1 MRWKWMSARARL
13 WMLWGD
19 AAAAAAEWYVK
30 QMKRAAL
37 HADALRLEMELALDT
52 ERERMKQE
60 GLR

>member
-1 MRWKWMSARARL
+1 
-13 WMLWGD
+13 MLWGD
-19 AAAAAAEWYVK
+19 AAAAAAEWCVK